1 MSNGGIKEFLSALFQ
16 SEGGGDYQVVNKYG
30 YVGKYQFGES
40 ALSDLG
46 YYVSDGTSP
55 IIKLPHGHSKF
66 QYQWKGTWTGKD
78 GIHSL
83 DDFRNSPDEQDVAA
97 VSWVRL
103 LCSRAHKQGAD
114 QYEGKVIA
122 GITITHSGIVGAAHL
137 KGFGTAKHP
146 GVMKFLESNG
156 AEDPA
161 DANGTTVSHYIGKF
175 ADYDLG
181 CCSGTLGVQF
191 VNKKKEPIAGVHY
204 QVKSG
209 GKVLQEGH
217 SDAHGKISQPVR
229 NVPFTQT
236 LEVWVK
242 EVETNLEKAWTGAV
256 SGSFSSLTL
265 TSPHSKIEARTNAHP
280 GSPGDH
286 RRNSKLGAY
295 TVKQGDSL
303 WKIAHQ
309 HGTSVA
315 EIRRVNPGLDG
326 NLITPGQQIKLPS
339 GGGASSAGTSSAS
352 ASSAGASSAGASSA
366 SASSAGASSA
376 GASSASASSAG
387 ASSASAS
394 SAGASSAGASSA
406 GASSPDASS
415 AGASPTSA
423 PSMDAS
429 STGAS
434 PTSTPST
441 TASSPATP
449 PAAASSADQPDSA
462 PAASQAPTQAK
473 VTRNDNGHPV
483 AVAPAT
489 SSSPPEGDPKQKMF
503 EIFLRDAKYGRR
515 NANFSGPVAAHK
527 AKLGQPI
534 YSVAKAPGLST
545 MECWKYV
552 KIALLASGMVDS
564 YPTQVEAKDAGID
577 LERAGFKNILS
588 DPAYHIA
595 SPYDAPEGAV
605 IVYGTTDKST
615 HGHAEV
621 LLPGALFASD
631 YVSPNSRVMRKDEK
645 PTLIGKGRKVI
656 GVWIK

>member
-1 MSNGGIKEFLSALFQ
+1 MSKGGIKEFLGALFQ
-16 SEGGGDYQVVNKYG
+16 SEGGGNYQVINKYG

-46 YYVSDGTSP
+46 YYVSDGSSP
-55 IIKLPHGHSKF
+55 IIQLPHHHTKF

-83 DDFRNSPDEQDVAA
+83 EDFRSSPDEQDVAA

-103 LCSRAHKQGAD
+103 LCSRARRQGAD

-156 AEDPA
+156 ADDPA
-161 DANGTTVSHYIGKF
+161 DANGTTVSDYIDKF
-175 ADYDLG
+175 GDYDLG
-181 CCSGTLGVQF
+181 CCSGALGVQF
-191 VNKKKEPIAGVHY
+191 VNKKKQPISGVHY

-209 GKVLQEGH
+209 GKVLQEGR
-217 SDAHGKISQPVR
+217 SDASGKISQPVK
-229 NVPFTQT
+229 NVPFTET

-242 EVETNLEKAWTGAV
+242 EVEANLERAWTGSI
-256 SGSFSSLTL
+256 SGSFATLTL
-265 TSPHSKIEARTNAHP
+265 TSPHSKVEARTNAHP

-295 TVKQGDSL
+295 MVKHGDSL

-315 EIRRVNPGLDG
+315 ELRRVNPGLDG

-339 GGGASSAGTSSAS
+339 NGTASGAASSVAPSATAATSAPISPAARPSSTAASSAPAS
-352 ASSAGASSAGASSA
+352 
-366 SASSAGASSA
+366 
-376 GASSASASSAG
+376 
-387 ASSASAS
+387 
-394 SAGASSAGASSA
+394 
-406 GASSPDASS
+406 
-415 AGASPTSA
+415 
-423 PSMDAS
+423 
-429 STGAS
+429 
-434 PTSTPST
+434 
-441 TASSPATP
+441 
-449 PAAASSADQPDSA
+449 PAAASSAEQADKSSQ
-462 PAASQAPTQAK
+462 ASQQAK

-483 AVAPAT
+483 AVAQA
-489 SSSPPEGDPKQKMF
+489 SDDSPPDGDPKQKMF
-503 EIFLRDAKYGRR
+503 EILRRDAKYGKRK
-515 NANFSGPVAAHK
+515 ANFSGPAAVNK

-534 YSVAKAPGLST
+534 YSVAKAPGVST

-552 KIALLASGMVDS
+552 KIALMASGMVDS
-564 YPTQVEAKDAGID
+564 YPPQVEAKDAGID
-577 LERAGFKNILS
+577 LEKAGFKNILS
-588 DPAYHIA
+588 DPSYHIA

-605 IVYGTTDKST
+605 IVYGTTDGST

-621 LLPGALFASD
+621 VLPGPLFASD
-631 YVSPNSRVMRKDEK
+631 YISPNSRVMRKGEK
-645 PTLIGKGRKVI
+645 PTLIGKGRKVT
-656 GVWIK
+656 GVWVK

>member
-1 MSNGGIKEFLSALFQ
+1 MSNGGIKEFLSALFE
-16 SEGGGDYQVVNKYG
+16 SEGGGKYKVVNTYG

-46 YYVSDGTSP
+46 YYVPDGTSP
-55 IIKLPHGHSKF
+55 IIKLPGGHTKF
-66 QYQWKGTWTGKD
+66 LYQWKGTWTGKD

-83 DDFRNSPDEQDVAA
+83 EDFRNAPDEQDVAA

-103 LCSRAHKQGAD
+103 LCARARKQGAD

-137 KGFGTAKHP
+137 KGFGTVKHP

-156 AEDPA
+156 DVDPA

-181 CCSGTLGVQF
+181 CCSGSLGVQF
-191 VNKKKEPIAGVHY
+191 VNKKKEPISGVHY

-209 GKVLQEGH
+209 GKVLQEGR

-229 NVPFTQT
+229 NVPFIKT

-256 SGSFSSLTL
+256 SSSFSSLTL
-265 TSPHSKIEARTNAHP
+265 TSPHSKVEARTNVHP
-280 GSPGDH
+280 GSPGNH
-286 RRNSKLGAY
+286 RRNSKLGTY
-295 TVKQGDSL
+295 TVKHGDSL
-303 WKIAHQ
+303 WKIARH

-315 EIRRVNPGLDG
+315 SIRRVNPGLHGD
-326 NLITPGQQIKLPS
+326 LITPGQQIKLPS
-339 GGGASSAGTSSAS
+339 GGE
-352 ASSAGASSAGASSA
+352 ASSAGASSAGASPTGASTASA
-366 SASSAGASSA
+366 STASASTASASTASASTASASTANASSAGASSTDTSTT
-376 GASSASASSAG
+376 GASSASATP
-387 ASSASAS
+387 
-394 SAGASSAGASSA
+394 
-406 GASSPDASS
+406 PDASPADAS
-415 AGASPTSA
+415 AAGASPTS
-423 PSMDAS
+423 
-429 STGAS
+429 G
-434 PTSTPST
+434 PST
-441 TASSPATP
+441 TASVSATS
-449 PAAASSADQPDSA
+449 PAAASSADRPDAA
-462 PAASQAPTQAK
+462 PASPQVPTQAK

-483 AVAPAT
+483 AVASAAEQ
-489 SSSPPEGDPKQKMF
+489 SPLEGDSKQKMF
-503 EIFLRDAKYGRR
+503 EIFLRDANYGRR

-534 YSVAKAPGLST
+534 YSVAKAPRLST

-564 YPTQVEAKDAGID
+564 YPSQVEAKDAGID
-577 LERAGFKNILS
+577 LERAGFKNILF

-605 IVYGTTDKST
+605 IVYGTTDGST

-631 YVSPNSRVMRKDEK
+631 YVSPNSRVMRKGEK